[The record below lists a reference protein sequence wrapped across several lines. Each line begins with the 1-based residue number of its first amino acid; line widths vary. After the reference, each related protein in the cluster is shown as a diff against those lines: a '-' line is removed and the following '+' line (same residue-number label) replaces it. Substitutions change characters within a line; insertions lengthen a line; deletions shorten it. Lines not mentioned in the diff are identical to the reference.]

1 MIREEIILML
11 GWLKAQ
17 DPRIQQNDPAVD
29 GWETALRP
37 FSAHEVRKVL
47 ERHITT
53 NSEPPRPADIRR
65 ATIAYVEY
73 QRARRSA
80 IEQPKAVV
88 KHPMSWR
95 SRNPELWDKLFEEGR
110 VVGNAI
116 RARHTANRNP
126 S

>member
-29 GWETALRP
+29 GWEAALRP

-47 ERHITT
+47 ERHIIT
-53 NSEPPRPADIRR
+53 NPEPPRPADIRR
-65 ATIAYVEY
+65 ATTAYVEY
-73 QRARRSA
+73 QRARQSA
-80 IEQPKAVV
+80 IEPPKRV
-88 KHPMSWR
+88 KHPSAWR
-95 SRNPELWDKLFEEGR
+95 SRNPELWDQLFAQGR
-110 VVGNAI
+110 REGNAV
-116 RARHTANRNP
+116 RARHTAARKE